1 MTTSTPRSISGR
13 RALRWVL
20 ALFGI
25 CLLVLQLGLAQQG
38 MARVEAANAK
48 PLRVQLSWLP
58 QAQFAGFYVAK
69 DLDLFKRE
77 GLAVTL
83 QPGGPHVEPLQQL
96 LNGDTDVAM
105 AWVSD
110 ALQSRQRGA
119 DIVNVG
125 QLLQRPGT
133 MLVCRA
139 DSGVK
144 RPADLRGKRVGSWFV
159 GDQFDLGHWLSRQ
172 GLSLADLQ
180 LVKQRPAA
188 RDLLGG
194 EVDCATAMSYN
205 EFLTILDSGEFKTD
219 LFSVRFDQNGSGAL
233 EDGLYVRATD
243 LKDPA
248 RRAQLQQLL
257 RGLAAGWR
265 YAARYPEEA
274 VAITRL
280 FMGVSDQH
288 DQRAMLAEVLQLMDL
303 RRGFGLLDPGS
314 FARSVAIVGEG
325 SDQPDSIAQAARG
338 AWSLKIWRGA
348 HLDGPQ
354 HGPLGPA
361 GRQAFDR
368 WVNNPW
374 FYGLDLLGTAA
385 FGISGFMQ
393 ALQRRYDLWGCFIL
407 TLLPAVGGGTL
418 RDLLIGGMR
427 SPPFIFKDST
437 YILVVVAVIASGLFL
452 NHLLKA
458 GATVSP
464 SFILVLGVCDSIGLA
479 TFTIIG
485 ARVALQSDLG
495 WWWMAICAALTCAG
509 GGMLLDVVTGRE
521 PRTFQGEPYEEVA
534 VLGSLVLIASLFIA
548 DHFETLAWPVLAAM
562 VVSWWSVFLTRQ
574 LVIRHDLRSWR
585 PGHSPAL
592 RR

>member
-1 MTTSTPRSISGR
+1 MTPSPPRNGNR
-13 RALRWVL
+13 RRTLRWVL
-20 ALFGI
+20 ALAGAF
-25 CLLVLQLGLAQQG
+25 LLVLQLGLAQQG
-38 MARVEAANAK
+38 MARVGAASAK

-69 DLDLFKRE
+69 DLDLFNRE

-83 QPGGPHVEPLQQL
+83 QPGGPQVDPLQRL

-119 DIVNVG
+119 DIVNVA

-139 DSGVK
+139 DSGVQ
-144 RPADLRGKRVGSWFV
+144 RPADLRGKRVGSWFL

-172 GLSLADLQ
+172 GLRLADLE

-194 EVDCATAMSYN
+194 KVDCATAMSYN
-205 EFLTILDSGEFKTD
+205 EFLTVLDSGELQSD
-219 LFSVRFDQNGSGAL
+219 LFSVRFDQEGGGAL
-233 EDGLYVRATD
+233 EDGLYVRAAD
-243 LKDPA
+243 LQDPA
-248 RRAQLQQLL
+248 RRAQLQHLL

-265 YAARYPEEA
+265 YTARYPDEA
-274 VAITRL
+274 VAITRR
-280 FMGVSDQH
+280 FMAQSDQQH
-288 DQRAMLAEVLQLMDL
+288 QANMLTEVLQLMDL

-314 FARSVAIVGEG
+314 FARSVAIVGQG
-325 SDQPDSIAQAARG
+325 SGQPAAIANAARG
-338 AWSLKIWRGA
+338 AWSLQIWRGA
-348 HLDGPQ
+348 RIDGPQ
-354 HGPLGPA
+354 RGPLGPA
-361 GRQAFDR
+361 GRHAFDH
-368 WVNNPW
+368 WVNSPW

-385 FGISGFMQ
+385 FGISGFLR

-418 RDLLIGGMR
+418 RDLLIGGLR

-437 YILVVVAVIASGLFL
+437 YLLVVVAVIACGLL
-452 NHLLKA
+452 LARLLKA
-458 GATVSP
+458 GAADSP
-464 SFILVLGVCDSIGLA
+464 SFNRALGICDSIGLA

-485 ARVALQSDLG
+485 ARVALEADLG

-521 PRTFQGEPYEEVA
+521 PRTFQGEPYEEIA
-534 VLGSLVLIASLFIA
+534 VLGSLVLIAGLLIA
-548 DHFETLAWPVLAAM
+548 DHFETLTWPVLAAM
-562 VVSWWSVFLTRQ
+562 VVSWWFVFLTRQ

-585 PGHSPAL
+585 PGHSPAH